1 MAPGA
6 SENEVKKAYRRAVLE
21 YHPDVNRAVGAAAHF
36 MTIQQAYELLSGRGR
51 GGPDGDATRS
61 HGGGSA
67 AESSWHD
74 WYWAFVQRRRWG
86 GYKKASASAAAAASA
101 SAPHGSG
108 ERHGTDADSSSSGMP
123 PPPPPPHRQP
133 QHQATLRSQLAG
145 LRHRAAVR
153 AHRPPRHG
161 HMGMDVGASTAEPGA
176 RVVGVQDAATAAAA
190 SAQPTT
196 HAGYGGMEYDSAMS
210 DGCNVASSGV
220 TDWAAAEAVR
230 AADPGRRRFSCTDG
244 HRRQVAAQVARLHR
258 HAAANSEAGS
268 SGSSS
273 TW

>member
-1 MAPGA
+1 
-6 SENEVKKAYRRAVLE
+6 
-21 YHPDVNRAVGAAAHF
+21 

-108 ERHGTDADSSSSGMP
+108 ERHGTDADSSSSGM
-123 PPPPPPHRQP
+123 PPPPPHRQP